1 MRPQDADRVLAE
13 WDASRD
19 RSLSPELQA
28 VETALFLEDTFGI
41 DVPEESIDPGPLGT
55 VDGMRA
61 LLAHHQRDY

>member
-1 MRPQDADRVLAE
+1 MSPQDADRVLAE

-41 DVPEESIDPGPLGT
+41 EIPDESIDSEPLGSL
-55 VDGMRA
+55 DGMRA
-61 LLAHHQRDY
+61 MLSHHLQDC

>member
-1 MRPQDADRVLAE
+1 MNPQDADRVLAE

-41 DVPEESIDPGPLGT
+41 EVPEESIDPAPLGT
-55 VDGMRA
+55 IDGMRTV
-61 LLAHHQRDY
+61 LAKHQRDC